1 MKKRLVCIVL
11 ALALMLGLASVAFAA
26 TSSPGSSRV
35 TTSAAYMYGVVT
47 KPTVGSTGGEWAVLG
62 LARSG
67 YSVPDK
73 YYQDYYASV
82 EKYVVEKS
90 GVLDSR
96 KYTEYSRV
104 VLALSALGMDPTDV
118 GGYNLLTPL
127 ADFDQVIWQGLNGP
141 IWALIALDSKG
152 YSMPTAPA
160 GKTQAS
166 KQMYVNYI
174 LGKQLSDGGWNLIGS
189 GVSDVDITGMAL
201 QALAKYKSQSA
212 VSTAIDKALDCLSQK
227 QSEDGGFSSSYGYA
241 TSESC
246 AQVVVAL
253 AELGVSQTDSRF
265 VKNGKSVLD
274 ALLSYRRSNGSFI
287 HSNEESGAYISNQM
301 SCEQGFYALVAA
313 QRAANG
319 QYSLY
324 RMSDSLSIAKPASQT
339 PGSGLPGKN
348 PAVTA
353 VPVTAPGTTFYDVS
367 GHKNQTAIE
376 ALAAR
381 GIINGVGDGT
391 FKPNDNMD
399 RAQFAAITVRALG
412 LTPQAVNVFS
422 DVPSTAWYAPY
433 VGTAYTY
440 GIVTG
445 VGGGKFIPVYN
456 TPNGPDENGYISR
469 EQAATMVARAA
480 KLCGMDTT
488 YSDAAARDVL
498 AGFSDYTKVSSWALA
513 SVAFCYDQGI
523 LDSSALSIQPGVY
536 IKRCEIAQM
545 LYNML
550 KKANLI
556 A

>member
-1 MKKRLVCIVL
+1 MKKRLISIVL
-11 ALALMLGLASVAFAA
+11 ALALLLGLASAASAA
-26 TSSPGSSRV
+26 TASQVSSAV
-35 TTSAAYMYGVVT
+35 TGTAGYVYRNTSA
-47 KPTVGSTGGEWAVLG
+47 PTLGAIGGEWAVLG

-73 YYQDYYASV
+73 YYQDYYAAV

-104 VLALSALGMDPTDV
+104 VIALSALGMDPTDV

-152 YSMPTAPA
+152 YAMPTAPA

-189 GVSDVDITGMAL
+189 GASDVDITGMAL

-212 VSTAIDKALDCLSQK
+212 VSTAIDKALDCLSKMQNG
-227 QSEDGGFSSSYGYA
+227 DGSFNYYATTENA

-253 AELGVSQTDSRF
+253 AELGISQTDSRF
-265 VKNGKSVLD
+265 VKNGKSALD
-274 ALLSYRRSNGSFI
+274 ALLSYRQSGGSFI
-287 HSNEESGAYISNQM
+287 HSRTESGDNRM
-301 SCEQGFYALVAA
+301 STEQGFYALVAA
-313 QRAANG
+313 KRAMNG
-319 QYSLY
+319 QNSLY
-324 RMSDSLSIAKPASQT
+324 RMSDSLSISKPASQT

-440 GIVTG
+440 GIVNG
-445 VGGGKFIPVYN
+445 VGEGKFIPVYN
-456 TPNGPDENGYISR
+456 TPNGPDKNGYISR

-480 KLCGMDTT
+480 KLCGMNTT

-498 AGFSDYTKVSSWALA
+498 AGFSDYTKVSSWALG
-513 SVAFCYDQGI
+513 SVAFCYDHGI
-523 LDSSALSIQPGVY
+523 LDSSALSIQPEVY

>member
-11 ALALMLGLASVAFAA
+11 ALALMLGLASAASAA
-26 TSSPGSSRV
+26 TASTVSSAVTGTAGYVKTNTPSPTLGSI
-35 TTSAAYMYGVVT
+35 
-47 KPTVGSTGGEWAVLG
+47 GGEWAVLG

-73 YYQDYYASV
+73 YYQDYYARV
-82 EKYVVEKS
+82 EKYVVDNN

-127 ADFDQVIWQGLNGP
+127 ADFDQVVWQGLNGP

-152 YSMPTAPA
+152 YSMPTAPS
-160 GKTQAS
+160 GKTQAT

-174 LGKQLSDGGWNLIGS
+174 LGRQLSDGGWNLYGS
-189 GVSDVDITGMAL
+189 GRSDVDVTGMAL
-201 QALAKYKSQSA
+201 QALAKYQSQTA
-212 VSTAIDKALDCLSQK
+212 VSTAIDKALDCLSKLQND
-227 QSEDGGFSSSYGYA
+227 DGSFNYFASTENA

-265 VKNGKSVLD
+265 VKNGKSALD
-274 ALLSYRRSNGSFI
+274 ALLSYRQSGGGFI
-287 HSNEESGAYISNQM
+287 HSRTESGDNRM
-301 SCEQGFYALVAA
+301 STEQGLYALVAA
-313 QRAANG
+313 KRAMNG
-319 QYSLY
+319 QNSLY
-324 RMSDSLSIAKPASQT
+324 RMSDSLSISKPASQT
-339 PGSGLPGKN
+339 PGAGLPGKN
-348 PAVTA
+348 PAVKA
-353 VPVTAPGTTFYDVS
+353 VPVTAAGTTFYDCS

-381 GIINGVGDGT
+381 GIINGYGDGR
-391 FKPNDNMD
+391 FGPNDEMT

-412 LTPQAVNVFS
+412 MSGSATSSFT
-422 DVPSTAWYAPY
+422 DVPASQWYAGWI
-433 VGTAYTY
+433 GTATAYSIVNGY
-440 GIVTG
+440 GN
-445 VGGGKFIPVYN
+445 GKF
-456 TPNGPDENGYISR
+456 GPEDKITR
-469 EQAATMVARAA
+469 EMAATMVARAA
-480 KLCGMDTT
+480 KLCGMNTT

-498 AGFSDYTKVSSWALA
+498 AGFSDYTKVSNWALG

-523 LDSSALSIQPGVY
+523 LDSSALSIQPQVN

-545 LYNML
+545 IYNML